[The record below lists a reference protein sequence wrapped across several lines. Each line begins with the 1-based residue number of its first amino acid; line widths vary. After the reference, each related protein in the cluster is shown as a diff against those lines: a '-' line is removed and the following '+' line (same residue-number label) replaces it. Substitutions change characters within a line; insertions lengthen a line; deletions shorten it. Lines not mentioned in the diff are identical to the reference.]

1 MQVLRQPVP
10 LAPATAA
17 CIGAFDGLHLGH
29 QALLRRARALVA
41 TPADPADPGRLDPAD
56 RLAPADPD
64 RLAPADSGL
73 LASTDPGRLASTDPG
88 RLALVTFDPHPARIL
103 APERAPR
110 LLQSPGQRARV
121 CAALGIDALVLLPFD
136 RALADTSP
144 EGFVQR
150 LLIDGL
156 RPAAVVIGA
165 DFRFGAGRRGGVV
178 ELADLLRPAG
188 ITVAVVDAVPV
199 PGDMSP
205 EIAKL
210 SSSGIRAAVVA
221 GQVEAARAMLGRW
234 YSVEGVVVR
243 GAGRGRKLG
252 MRTANVDVGA
262 GLLPRPGIYAG
273 ALGVVG
279 GPGPW
284 PAAISL
290 GKNPTFVDDP
300 HAPLV
305 LEVHALEQ
313 TLGDSLYGATVE
325 VAFAAWL
332 RDEQRFTGPDAL
344 MAQISR
350 DLAAVRPA
358 LDPAAMTTFASHLS
372 PAP

>member
-17 CIGAFDGLHLGH
+17 CVGAFDGLHLGH
-29 QALLRRARALVA
+29 QALLRRARALV
-41 TPADPADPGRLDPAD
+41 TTADTPGRV
-56 RLAPADPD
+56 
-64 RLAPADSGL
+64 
-73 LASTDPGRLASTDPG
+73 
-88 RLALVTFDPHPARIL
+88 ALVTFDPHPARVL

-121 CAALGIDALVLLPFD
+121 CAALGVDSLVLLPFD

-156 RPAAVVIGA
+156 RPAAVVVGA
-165 DFRFGAGRRGGVV
+165 DFRFGAGRRGGVL
-178 ELADLLRPAG
+178 ELEQLLHPAG
-188 ITVAVVDAVPV
+188 ITVDVVEAVPV
-199 PGDMSP
+199 PGDMSG
-205 EIAKL
+205 AQGKL
-210 SSSGIRAAVVA
+210 SSSGIRASVVA
-221 GQVEAARAMLGRW
+221 GEVDLATATLGRW

-243 GAGRGRKLG
+243 GAGRGRELG
-252 MRTANVDVGA
+252 VRTANVDAGA
-262 GLLPRPGIYAG
+262 ALLPRAGIYAG
-273 ALGVVG
+273 ALGVLG

-290 GKNPTFVDDP
+290 GKNPTFVNDP
-300 HAPLV
+300 AAPLV
-305 LEVHALEQ
+305 LEVHALDQ
-313 TLGDSLYGATVE
+313 QLGDSLYGATVE
-325 VAFAAWL
+325 VAFAARL
-332 RDEQRFTGPDAL
+332 RDEQRFPDVAAL

-358 LDPAAMTTFASHLS
+358 VDDTLLAIFAAHLAV
-372 PAP
+372 PT

>member
-17 CIGAFDGLHLGH
+17 CVGAFDGLHLGH
-29 QALLRRARALVA
+29 QALLHRARALV
-41 TPADPADPGRLDPAD
+41 TTADAPGRV
-56 RLAPADPD
+56 
-64 RLAPADSGL
+64 
-73 LASTDPGRLASTDPG
+73 
-88 RLALVTFDPHPARIL
+88 ALVTFDPHPARIL

-121 CAALGIDALVLLPFD
+121 CAALGVDVLVLLPFD

-144 EGFVQR
+144 EGFVER
-150 LLIDGL
+150 LLIHGL
-156 RPAAVVIGA
+156 RPAAVVVGT
-165 DFRFGAGRRGGVV
+165 DFRFGAGRRGGVH
-178 ELADLLRPAG
+178 ELGRLLRPAG
-188 ITVAVVDAVPV
+188 ITTAVVEAVHV

-205 EIAKL
+205 TPETTPQKL

-221 GQVEAARAMLGRW
+221 GEVAAATAMLGRW
-234 YSVEGVVVR
+234 YSVEGSVVR
-243 GAGRGRKLG
+243 GAGRGRELG
-252 MRTANVDVGA
+252 VRTANIDVAGA
-262 GLLPRPGIYAG
+262 LLPRPGIYAG

-300 HAPLV
+300 AAPLV
-305 LEVHALEQ
+305 LEVHALDQ
-313 TLGDSLYGATVE
+313 QLGDSLYGLTVE
-325 VAFAAWL
+325 VAFAAHL
-332 RDEQRFTGPDAL
+332 RDEQRFPGSTEL

-358 LDPAAMTTFASHLS
+358 LDPSALASFAAHLS
-372 PAP
+372 PATSAT